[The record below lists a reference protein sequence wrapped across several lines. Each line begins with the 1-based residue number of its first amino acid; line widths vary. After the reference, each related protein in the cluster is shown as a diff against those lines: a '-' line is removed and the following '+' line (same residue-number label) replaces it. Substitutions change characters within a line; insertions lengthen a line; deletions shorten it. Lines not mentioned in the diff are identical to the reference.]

1 MIFQTYLVAA
11 GANSLR
17 EALKLLWTIR
27 IPWGWTYTAGTVADK
42 AVDMVV
48 DIESD
53 IESDI
58 DFDTDFQPDYIVDK
72 SAVVARKDLY
82 PLQLLY
88 LAEQSGYILHLPV
101 FRKL

>member
-1 MIFQTYLVAA
+1 MYYTVADKPA
-11 GANSLR
+11 DMVAD
-17 EALKLLWTIR
+17 
-27 IPWGWTYTAGTVADK
+27 TAGIVADK

-48 DIESD
+48 DIK
-53 IESDI
+53 SDI

-88 LAEQSGYILHLPV
+88 LAEQSDYILHLPV